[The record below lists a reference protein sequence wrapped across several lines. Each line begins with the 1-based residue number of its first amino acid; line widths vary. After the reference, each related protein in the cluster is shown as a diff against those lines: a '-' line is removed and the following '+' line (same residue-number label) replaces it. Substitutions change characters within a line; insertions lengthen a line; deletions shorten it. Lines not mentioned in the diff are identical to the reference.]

1 MYNKYGFP
9 LLCIVAALLA
19 VPNAAAEKYVAVVE
33 VEIDATSGASDYLSH
48 AEAREITAELRREA
62 VKNLPTGKFNIMTS
76 ETVQAQSGAVLEEC
90 LEENCVIT
98 LGAKIGADY
107 IVRGIV
113 RKFKTLLTLSVEMYE
128 TEDGTLVASSDP
140 VRSENAAD
148 LLMKTAAACANMYK
162 TFASSQGSA
171 WKAPATPSAHT
182 ITTAANPPNGGSVS
196 RTPDQ
201 TTYTSGTTV
210 SVTAVPAN
218 GYAFTGWSGASN
230 SKKATLTAPIDRD
243 LTLTANFQPTQRMY
257 TLKTNVYPQGG
268 GYVFRNPNKET
279 YTDGEL
285 VTLTATPASDYKFT
299 DWIGSGSGRKNRLT
313 LTMDGDKTVTANF
326 YRKLKLDPTAQKPDA
341 GLDQEEPPA
350 KKRHTLAAVS
360 LDVVGAGVL
369 VYGYTRDMSVK
380 DFIDKSRYTD
390 AETSV
395 SQRNTAYTL
404 GALILLSGISVHIF
418 F

>member
-1 MYNKYGFP
+1 M
-9 LLCIVAALLA
+9 
-19 VPNAAAEKYVAVVE
+19 KYVAVVE
-33 VEIDATSGASDYLSH
+33 VEIDTTSGVSDYLSY

-62 VKNLPTGKFNIMTS
+62 VKNLPTGKYNIMTS

-162 TFASSQGSA
+162 TFAISQGSGQ
-171 WKAPATPSAHT
+171 KAPVTPAAHT

-196 RTPDQ
+196 RSPDQ
-201 TTYTSGTTV
+201 TTYTTGTTV

-218 GYAFTGWSGASN
+218 GYAFTEWSGASN
-230 SKKATLTAPIDRD
+230 SKKTTLTAPIDRD
-243 LTLTANFQPTQRMY
+243 LTLTANFQPTQ
-257 TLKTNVYPQGG
+257 
-268 GYVFRNPNKET
+268 
-279 YTDGEL
+279 
-285 VTLTATPASDYKFT
+285 
-299 DWIGSGSGRKNRLT
+299 
-313 LTMDGDKTVTANF
+313 
-326 YRKLKLDPTAQKPDA
+326 LKLEQNPEPNA
-341 GLDQEEPPA
+341 GLAQEPPA
-350 KKRHTLAAVS
+350 RKHHTPAAVS

-369 VYGYTRDMSVK
+369 VYGYTREMNVK
-380 DFIDKSRYTD
+380 DLTDKDLYAD

-395 SQRNTAYTL
+395 SQRNTAYAL
-404 GALILLSGISVHIF
+404 GALILLSGISIHIF